1 MSRRREQAF
10 DKSMRLLSTTD
21 FQQVFT
27 VGKRHRGKEFT
38 VIARANELDV
48 PRLGLA
54 ISRRSAARAVD
65 RNRLKR
71 LVRERFR
78 TSAVTLLPADI
89 VVQATP
95 TARHRSNELLID
107 ALDEAWLR
115 LALIKCRSIIT
126 DPEPADI

>member
-1 MSRRREQAF
+1 
-10 DKSMRLLSTTD
+10 MRLLFTTD
-21 FQQVFT
+21 FRQVFNA
-27 VGKRHRGKEFT
+27 GKRHRGTEFT
-38 VIARANELDV
+38 VIARANELEY

-71 LVRERFR
+71 LVRETFR
-78 TSAVTLLPADI
+78 TSVVRLHPVDI

-95 TARHRSNELLID
+95 TARLKPNDRLVD

-115 LALIKCRSIIT
+115 LALIKS
-126 DPEPADI
+126 

>member
-1 MSRRREQAF
+1 VSRRREQAF

-21 FQQVFT
+21 FRQVFSA
-27 VGKRHRGKEFT
+27 GKRYRGNEFT
-38 VIARANELDV
+38 VIARANDLDL

-71 LVRERFR
+71 LVRENFR
-78 TSAVTLLPADI
+78 TSAVRLHPVDI

-95 TARHRSNELLID
+95 SARHRTNALLLK
-107 ALDEAWLR
+107 ALDEAWHR
-115 LALIKCRSIIT
+115 LALIK
-126 DPEPADI
+126 P